1 MNRTVFFDRKGIA
14 WRGYDPILTF
24 SRIVIFASAAIILY
38 QLANAL
44 AVYVTAMV
52 PVMDYADKRLMLILN
67 FAGPKE
73 MDNFMYAYSQRL
85 TWVPLMITAAA
96 TIVAKHPGKTKDKII
111 FAVTVGIL
119 IISFDQ
125 ISSSIIKPLACRLR
139 PSHDPSISCL
149 LHYVNGYHGGRFGFV
164 SSHAANNVGIATML
178 CMIFKDRLTRFTLV
192 LFAAIMCYSRI
203 YLGVHYPGDVLCGA
217 LLGWAIAYA
226 SFRFLGSR
234 IHVYSTTERPTLM
247 LLVFYSTLVIIQ

>member
-73 MDNFMYAYSQRL
+73 MDNFLYAYSQRL
-85 TWVPLMITAAA
+85 TWVPLMITA
-96 TIVAKHPGKTKDKII
+96 
-111 FAVTVGIL
+111 
-119 IISFDQ
+119 
-125 ISSSIIKPLACRLR
+125 
-139 PSHDPSISCL
+139 
-149 LHYVNGYHGGRFGFV
+149 
-164 SSHAANNVGIATML
+164 AANNVGIATML